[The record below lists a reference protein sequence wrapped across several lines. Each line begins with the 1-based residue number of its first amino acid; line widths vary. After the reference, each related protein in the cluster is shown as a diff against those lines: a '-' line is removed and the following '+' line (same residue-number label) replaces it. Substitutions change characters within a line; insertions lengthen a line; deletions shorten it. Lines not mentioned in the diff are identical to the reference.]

1 MNKMDKNMSK
11 NIFPD
16 FMLFIVLA
24 ETNVMI
30 LLVTSSPISQQSIN
44 QSINQFVVFA
54 ISNTNFIFLQELYV
68 EDHDIHHSDFNYNF
82 AKRFGVWDRLFGT
95 YRKPEALKTRVK

>member
-1 MNKMDKNMSK
+1 MSIFKTMVEIGGHLGKKMA
-11 NIFPD
+11 P
-16 FMLFIVLA
+16 V
-24 ETNVMI
+24 
-30 LLVTSSPISQQSIN
+30 SSCP
-44 QSINQFVVFA
+44 QFVW
-54 ISNTNFIFLQELYV
+54 LPKWLGWELYV